1 MSDTPATSLAERLA
15 ARFGETLSISLQ
27 RNEITAELA
36 AGDLIAVATALRDEA
51 GFRFSEL
58 IDLCGIDYVGYG
70 QTEWNTETVSGTGF
84 SRGVEGQAQGRFDWA
99 GRPRGNGEN
108 QPRRYAAVIHLLSI
122 EHNRRLRLRV
132 FCEDDSLPMMPSL
145 TLVWP
150 GVNWFEREAFD
161 LYGIIFD
168 GHPDLRRILTD
179 YGFVGHPFRK
189 DFPLIGNVEVRYD
202 PVQKRVIYEPVSIV
216 PRVLVPRTIR
226 NDADLVQARAEAA
239 DQWREN

>member
-1 MSDTPATSLAERLA
+1 MTDIPKTSLAERLA
-15 ARFGETLSISLQ
+15 ARFGDTLKISVV
-27 RNEITAELA
+27 RNETSAELA
-36 AGDLIAVATALRDEA
+36 AADLLAVAAALRDEP

-58 IDLCGIDYVGYG
+58 VDLCGIDYLGYG
-70 QTEWNTETVSGTGF
+70 QTEWDTTDVTSTGF
-84 SRGVEGQAQGRFDWA
+84 SRGVEGEAQGRFDWA
-99 GRPRGNGEN
+99 GRPRGHS
-108 QPRRYAAVIHLLSI
+108 QPRRFAAVIQLLSI

-132 FCEDDSLPMMPSL
+132 FCEDDSLPVVPSL
-145 TLVWP
+145 TTVWP

-179 YGFVGHPFRK
+179 YGFIGHPFRK

-202 PVQKRVIYEPVSIV
+202 PEQKRVIYEPVSIE

-226 NDADLVQARAEAA
+226 DDADLVQAKAEAA
-239 DQWREN
+239 DHWREN